1 MSESIIYKLFSGPNR
16 GYWVLVIGAVIIG
29 VRATYYDIFIDETDS
44 GPSEIADEKRGVKAT
59 IQSRVLLICICLGIC
74 TFAFWM
80 MLH

>member
-1 MSESIIYKLFSGPNR
+1 M
-16 GYWVLVIGAVIIG
+16 IGAFIIG

-59 IQSRVLLICICLGIC
+59 IESRILLISICLGIC
-74 TFAFWM
+74 AFAIWM